1 MLNLHIQITAK
12 KNDKNPNPAP
22 YPPPPPPPFF
32 LQFVII
38 IRPVKLQNLWSFE
51 SSSNSATNLQ
61 QITSSKNPKKPIAF
75 RGKIAKLSFLRKT
88 RLKLSCSSS
97 NKEESRG
104 DQGEKA
110 QIMNSVVPASWM
122 WDFYERVYPS
132 TKPELSSTF
141 RRTLQTTIATSNDQ
155 IMYFK
160 VPPSWMC
167 EASEHE
173 YISSIHEATS

>member
-1 MLNLHIQITAK
+1 MTKTLTPHPTPRLL
-12 KNDKNPNPAP
+12 
-22 YPPPPPPPFF
+22 PPF
-32 LQFVII
+32 LP
-38 IRPVKLQNLWSFE
+38 PVCDHHQTCKTANLWSFE
-51 SSSNSATNLQ
+51 RSSNSTTNLQ

-122 WDFYERVYPS
+122 WDFYERVYSS
-132 TKPELSSTF
+132 TKPYVSSTV

-155 IMYFK
+155 IMYFI